1 MRRFS
6 KDDSSDFNLKRRPL
20 KMQKN
25 KNCIA
30 TYWSCI
36 PHPMRHWRTWLCMT
50 RPESQRVAK
59 FSLGGEIRHMGMLS
73 PPTPPRAPS
82 SPSRFNIS
90 TFSPSAGGRGHTRER
105 MRAYLESKLG
115 SKCRWKSVIRPH
127 AIFPL
132 TITRCVAEPLEHRC
146 SRVGGR
152 RVN

>member
-1 MRRFS
+1 MQRIGLTFPILS
-6 KDDSSDFNLKRRPL
+6 FEPL
-20 KMQKN
+20 
-25 KNCIA
+25 
-30 TYWSCI
+30 
-36 PHPMRHWRTWLCMT
+36 RHWLTWLCMTNVCSSSSCMT
-50 RPESQRVAK
+50 RPESQREAK

-90 TFSPSAGGRGHTRER
+90 TFSPSAGGGGHTRER